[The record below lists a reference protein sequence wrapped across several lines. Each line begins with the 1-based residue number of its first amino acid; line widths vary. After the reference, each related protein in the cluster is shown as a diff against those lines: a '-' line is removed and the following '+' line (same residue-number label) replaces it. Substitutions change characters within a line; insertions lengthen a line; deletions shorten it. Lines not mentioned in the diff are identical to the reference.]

1 MARERNVQLRD
12 LGLAELDALWDAAK
26 VEERAA
32 AVERPATNQ
41 KSATGEERKR

>member
-32 AVERPATNQ
+32 AVERPAADAKPAN
-41 KSATGEERKR
+41 GEETRR